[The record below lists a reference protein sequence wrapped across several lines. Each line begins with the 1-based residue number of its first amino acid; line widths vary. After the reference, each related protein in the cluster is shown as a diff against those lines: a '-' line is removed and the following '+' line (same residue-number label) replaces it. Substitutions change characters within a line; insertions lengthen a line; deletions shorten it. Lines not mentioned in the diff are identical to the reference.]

1 MAVYK
6 VIQDIEAED
15 KLLGPLT
22 LKGFIY
28 FVIAGFLA
36 FLNVRIS
43 IGGTGGGYRFIAVF
57 ILFWPMLLFGVLAS
71 PLGGE
76 QPTEV
81 WLLSHVRFFL
91 KSKIRIWNQ
100 LGQAQL
106 VTITAP
112 PKIDQ
117 HLTKDLSDTEVHS
130 RLETLALTMDS
141 RGWAIKN
148 AYPNSAQASPPPF
161 TYLNAGQNQSDRL
174 VKRDYPSASPISDV
188 HPSEDVLDLENSP
201 RAQHVE
207 NLLQQKSIQ
216 LKEQR
221 LAGLDAVKR
230 QSNSAVPDDSVPTAK
245 PASGPPA
252 QTSATA
258 SATTPAPANSKFSDL
273 AKADSLKVAT
283 IAQLV
288 KEPQGPHITKIAPGE
303 VEISLH

>member
-106 VTITAP
+106 VTIT
-112 PKIDQ
+112 
-117 HLTKDLSDTEVHS
+117 
-130 RLETLALTMDS
+130 
-141 RGWAIKN
+141 
-148 AYPNSAQASPPPF
+148 
-161 TYLNAGQNQSDRL
+161 
-174 VKRDYPSASPISDV
+174 
-188 HPSEDVLDLENSP
+188 
-201 RAQHVE
+201 
-207 NLLQQKSIQ
+207 
-216 LKEQR
+216 
-221 LAGLDAVKR
+221 
-230 QSNSAVPDDSVPTAK
+230 
-245 PASGPPA
+245 
-252 QTSATA
+252 
-258 SATTPAPANSKFSDL
+258 
-273 AKADSLKVAT
+273 
-283 IAQLV
+283 
-288 KEPQGPHITKIAPGE
+288 
-303 VEISLH
+303 